1 MITYLSTPTVDL
13 DGSVMIDASA
23 ESDFGE
29 TRRRAFRVPTVDG
42 GAVVNDY
49 GFSYSDRNFTVTWTS
64 GSKEYEDKIDRLC
77 RLYARLIFACHL
89 GIFSVVPQSYRVN
102 NGQSE
107 LQLLVLEK
115 L

>member
-1 MITYLSTPTVDL
+1 MITYLSSPTVDL
-13 DGSVMIDASA
+13 DGSVMIDASP

-29 TRRRAFRVPTVDG
+29 VRRRAFRIATVDG

-49 GFSYSDRNFTVTWTS
+49 GFSYADRDFTIFWETGPKV
-64 GSKEYEDKIDRLC
+64 YEDKIDRLC
-77 RLYARLIFACHL
+77 RIYARLKFACHL
-89 GIFSVVPQSYRVN
+89 GIFTVVPQSYRIN

-107 LQLLVLEK
+107 LKLLVLEK